1 MLQNL
6 LLGAVLAIIIL
17 LFFLRDIRPTLIT
30 AISIPVS
37 VLFAIMM
44 MYFSGVTLN
53 MISLSGLAIGV
64 GRLVDNS
71 IVVIE
76 NIYRVLEGHDA

>member
-1 MLQNL
+1 MTLLVNDLLRRKKLPVDSGSYDELSYVNNQGEYIHVVIGSVLQNL

-37 VLFAIMM
+37 VLFAI
-44 MYFSGVTLN
+44 
-53 MISLSGLAIGV
+53 
-64 GRLVDNS
+64 
-71 IVVIE
+71 
-76 NIYRVLEGHDA
+76 